1 MSSDL
6 GNKKILVVGAT
17 GFLGKKILQN
27 LVSEPNFQI
36 RAMSRKE
43 VITEANS
50 KVEWVKADLMNRDS
64 LDAALK
70 DIDIVVSS
78 ANGYMKE
85 SLEMDLIGNK
95 NLIELSKKNNIKRF
109 VLLSIVGC
117 EYAPDVPHFH
127 AKKMAEDLLFSSG
140 IPYISLRAPAFLDQE
155 NDYIADAVKKG
166 NFYGVGDKSTK
177 WSYVYTDDLAVYVAK
192 AATHPKDDIL
202 NTIIDTGWKD
212 GPKSQEELK
221 DLISRTTNKNL
232 SIKIIPWFLLSI
244 MVYPV
249 KLFSELGFDFLMMFL
264 FFRKGKFISDIK
276 NQERFFGIAPSSE
289 DAVKRWAKNANLI
302 L

>member
-1 MSSDL
+1 MSSEIKS
-6 GNKKILVVGAT
+6 KKILVVGAT
-17 GFLGKKILQN
+17 GFLGKKILKN
-27 LVSEPNFQI
+27 LEKESNFEL

-43 VITEANS
+43 VVTQENS
-50 KVEWVKADLMNRDS
+50 KVEWVKADLLDRES
-64 LDAALK
+64 LSNALK
-70 DIDIVVSS
+70 DIYIVVSS

-85 SLEMDLIGNK
+85 SLEMDIIGNK
-95 NLIELSKKNNIKRF
+95 NLIELSKNNNVKRF

-117 EYAPDVPHFH
+117 EHSKDVPHFH

-155 NDYIADAVKKG
+155 SDYIADAVKKG

-192 AATHPKDDIL
+192 AVTYSKEDIL

-212 GPKSQEELK
+212 GAKSQDELK
-221 DLISRTTNKNL
+221 ELISSITNKKL
-232 SIKIIPWFLLSI
+232 SIKIIPWFLLSL

-249 KLFSELGFDFLMMFL
+249 KIFSELGYDFLKMFL
-264 FFRKGKFISDIK
+264 FFRQGKFISDIT
-276 NQERFFGIAPSSE
+276 NQEKFFGVAPTSE
-289 DAVKRWAKNANLI
+289 DVIKRWAKNANLI
-302 L
+302 